1 MQQHLGATVLY
12 CWKCF
17 FEPISLP
24 KVRRVSWPEKAW
36 VFYIICISYF
46 PLHLRHSIAF
56 IYLTWLA
63 PPWLAVYGQSWPS
76 DLGIFD
82 IVEQPASRS
91 ERFELRQFN
100 VFKIVQITI
109 LWSLFLI
116 TAKLS
121 LFSRGHKR
129 SSIFNAREKD
139 NTGGNLT
146 RNGAMWVS
154 VLFLPIPSMWPQYT
168 VYLPGFHWPAHQ
180 VNLKSLYSVSM
191 SLQLYCLPLSFPSI
205 ELLLIPHSPME
216 MPFQKPSG
224 GINLSST

>member
-109 LWSLFLI
+109 LWSLFLT
-116 TAKLS
+116 TAKWLS
-121 LFSRGHKR
+121 GPLLWAQSFSRVR
-129 SSIFNAREKD
+129 
-139 NTGGNLT
+139 
-146 RNGAMWVS
+146 
-154 VLFLPIPSMWPQYT
+154 LFVTPRTIAL
-168 VYLPGFHWPAHQ
+168 LA
-180 VNLKSLYSVSM
+180 
-191 SLQLYCLPLSFPSI
+191 PLSMGFPRQEYWSGFPS
-205 ELLLIPHSPME
+205 PSPGDCH
-216 MPFQKPSG
+216 PTKG
-224 GINLSST
+224 

>member
-1 MQQHLGATVLY
+1 MDVQQHLGATVLY

-109 LWSLFLI
+109 LWSLFLT
-116 TAKLS
+116 TAKWLS
-121 LFSRGHKR
+121 GPLLCSVIQSCQTLCDPTNYSPPGSSVHGISQTRILEWVSISFSRGLSPNRGIKHTSPALAGGFFTTSDGFWAIWEAQDYWYKTKNITYKVPKHILM
-129 SSIFNAREKD
+129 SS
-139 NTGGNLT
+139 
-146 RNGAMWVS
+146 
-154 VLFLPIPSMWPQYT
+154 
-168 VYLPGFHWPAHQ
+168 H
-180 VNLKSLYSVSM
+180 
-191 SLQLYCLPLSFPSI
+191 
-205 ELLLIPHSPME
+205 
-216 MPFQKPSG
+216 
-224 GINLSST
+224 